1 MRLAPSRKTEFSGSG
16 AARTLHHFPTLCSL
30 ELVSRELQPP
40 EAVMGATNR
49 HKESPMNALEFR
61 EGDRT
66 FTCKAESSPAT
77 PGTLWW
83 WVSITGESQRY
94 AAFRTAEGDGPAN
107 LPPRIVAYYAQ
118 MVADRERPRE
128 IRTHWG
134 KRRMEAKPGEAAAP
148 AESPPKP

>member
-1 MRLAPSRKTEFSGSG
+1 MK
-16 AARTLHHFPTLCSL
+16 
-30 ELVSRELQPP
+30 
-40 EAVMGATNR
+40 
-49 HKESPMNALEFR
+49 ALEFQ

-94 AAFRTAEGDGPAN
+94 AAFRTQEDDAPLN
-107 LPPRIVAYYAQ
+107 LRPRIVAYYAQ

-128 IRTHWG
+128 VRPHWG
-134 KRRMEAKPGEAAAP
+134 KRRSP
-148 AESPPKP
+148 AESGETGAPSESPVKPPEKS

>member
-1 MRLAPSRKTEFSGSG
+1 MK
-16 AARTLHHFPTLCSL
+16 
-30 ELVSRELQPP
+30 
-40 EAVMGATNR
+40 
-49 HKESPMNALEFR
+49 ALEFQ

-94 AAFRTAEGDGPAN
+94 AAFRTEEGDAPLN
-107 LPPRIVAYYAQ
+107 LRPRIVAYYAQ

-134 KRRMEAKPGEAAAP
+134 KRPSKPEPGETG
-148 AESPPKP
+148 SPVKSTGTPEKP